1 MPDGVDANGT
11 ETFKDVLESE
21 EIFALI
27 LERNF
32 KHFGQ
37 ANGTPFTETP
47 FKDWLGNFGET
58 ETGQAIL
65 TGKLGPSLD
74 TGFPETQTVLD
85 LLQPFNP
92 PAQPISTLVTS
103 GDFKSFFAKW
113 EDITQTSPSGK
124 HLGHYT
130 SLLSPAF
137 TDKDKDELTDST
149 YRTPQHCS
157 YSWKPLGTLAA
168 DQFRHDRKKSGN
180 YQLNKLRTIHSFEVD
195 YNWLLGMIFRRRMV
209 HGAETQNH

>member
-113 EDITQTSPSGK
+113 KENTSTSLSGK
-124 HLGHYT
+124 YMGHYKA
-130 SLLSPAF
+130 LLSPAF
-137 TDKDKDELTDST
+137 TDNDELTDSANRIIDVHVALLNIAAT
-149 YRTPQHCS
+149 RGS
-157 YSWKPLGTLAA
+157 PLERW
-168 DQFRHDRKKSGN
+168 QQIVSVMIEKKAGN
-180 YQLNKLRTIHSFEVD
+180 YQLNKLRTIHLFEAD
-195 YNWLLGMIFRRRMV
+195 YN
-209 HGAETQNH
+209 